1 MNKENMFLEEQGE
14 RRLFFKISSKM
25 RDAIVIGLLAFV
37 LIFAVSQVFNND
49 KSNKEIDVFN
59 QTDSEKKI
67 AQILSQIDGVGDVEV
82 MIGAL
87 EDHVSGVVVV
97 CEGANNLR
105 VVMDIREAVCAAL
118 GTQAKDVKIY
128 LKD

>member
-1 MNKENMFLEEQGE
+1 MNKENMFLEERGE
-14 RRLFFKISSKM
+14 RRLFFKITSKM